1 MMHDLKYAFRTLV
14 HQPVFS
20 VVALLTLALGIG
32 ANTAI
37 FSLVKGVLLDALP
50 YNDSEELVV
59 AWERKP
65 EGGTEV
71 VSPPTFLDWKDPI
84 GKIIDNPHGKAEVV
98 GVVSDVHHYGLDVD
112 ARPELYLA
120 YSQNVFAGMSLVIRT
135 TSPPEALAA
144 EVRQAVWTVDE
155 DQAIHDISTMEQAIS
170 RWVFLPR
177 LSATLLAAFAGAAL
191 FLAAV
196 GIYGVIACS
205 VSQRT
210 TEMGLRM
217 ALGASGVDLVRLV
230 VRNSMTLVGLGMAFG
245 LIAALGLTR
254 FLSGQLYG
262 VGTLDPAVFVSVAV
276 VLGLAAFVASYL
288 PARRAT
294 RVDPLEALRVE

>member
-14 HQPVFS
+14 RQPVFS

-50 YNDSEELVV
+50 YNDSEELVA

-65 EGGTEV
+65 EGGTEF

-98 GVVSDVHHYGLDVD
+98 GVI
-112 ARPELYLA
+112 A
-120 YSQNVFAGMSLVIRT
+120 YSM
-135 TSPPEALAA
+135 
-144 EVRQAVWTVDE
+144 
-155 DQAIHDISTMEQAIS
+155 
-170 RWVFLPR
+170 
-177 LSATLLAAFAGAAL
+177 
-191 FLAAV
+191 
-196 GIYGVIACS
+196 
-205 VSQRT
+205 SQRT

-217 ALGASGVDLVRLV
+217 ELGASGVDLVRLV

-294 RVDPLEALRVE
+294 RVDPIEALRVE